1 MAITDA
7 PKIRGF
13 SEPSEGDFEQ
23 LASKLARERKWYED
37 AEVFETYDDIEQAI
51 TGEQLVTLHHN
62 HNIRLVQRF
71 ADHPEKFV
79 PAAKMATRA
88 IVHSFGMQWRAM
100 AEQRGLKIVPVRLAL
115 TSLVRPVEQNDE
127 IVSRGALAVSD
138 SRHTN
143 GAAADFDGAGYY
155 EYKDGIWLSVGH
167 PGREEQQQKTLEELR
182 SIRPEVADRLHYSY
196 DYKPEVMQAAW
207 DVAQLMHERMEINL
221 VGEFEGTPNATM
233 HMAADPDFQ

>member
-7 PKIRGF
+7 PTIRGF
-13 SEPSEGDFEQ
+13 SEPGEEDFE
-23 LASKLARERKWYED
+23 LLNTKLAREREWYKD
-37 AEVFETYDDIEQAI
+37 AEVFETYQDIQRAI
-51 TGEQLVTLHHN
+51 ASENLVPLHHN

-71 ADHPEKFV
+71 ADHPEKYV

-100 AEQRGLKIVPVRLAL
+100 TEQRGLKVVPVRLAV

-127 IVSRGALAVSD
+127 IVSRGALAVPD

-155 EYKDGIWLSVGH
+155 EYKDGIWWSVGH
-167 PGREEQQQKTLEELR
+167 PGREEQQQKILEELQKTQ
-182 SIRPEVADRLHYSY
+182 PEVVDRLSYSY
-196 DYKPEVMQAAW
+196 DYNPEIMQAAW
-207 DVAQLMHERMEINL
+207 DVAHLMHERMEINL

-233 HMAADPDFQ
+233 HMAADPYFQ